1 MPNKRKIESLTDK
14 NKERILHTEN
24 KVNETYLLVILSFVL
39 LSSVFLIDIVFNVK
53 IYSLLFISFIIVL
66 SSSIFLFYKLREAKM
81 RIGAILTA
89 EHNKIDIDQI
99 DSYKEKSLDQMD
111 LIILSWKYFKGYY
124 ILLVLVNILSTFI
137 VTNRIIF
144 NFM

>member
-1 MPNKRKIESLTDK
+1 MPNKRKIENLTDK
-14 NKERILHTEN
+14 NKVRILNTEN
-24 KVNETYLLVILSFVL
+24 KVNETYLLVILSFMFL
-39 LSSVFLIDIVFNVK
+39 CSVFLIDIVFNVK
-53 IYSLLFISFIIVL
+53 VYSLLFISFIIVL
-66 SSSIFLFYKLREAKM
+66 SSAIFLFYKLREAKM

-99 DSYKEKSLDQMD
+99 DSYQEEYLDQMD

-124 ILLVLVNILSTFI
+124 ILLVLVIILSTLI

-144 NFM
+144 

>member
-24 KVNETYLLVILSFVL
+24 KVNETYLLLILSFIL
-39 LSSVFLIDIVFNVK
+39 LSSVFLIDIIFNVK
-53 IYSLLFISFIIVL
+53 AYPLLIISFIVVL
-66 SSSIFLFYKLREAKM
+66 SSSIFLFYKLQRAKI

-89 EHNKIDIDQI
+89 EHNKIDIDQL
-99 DSYKEKSLDQMD
+99 DSYEEVYFEQMD

-124 ILLVLVNILSTFI
+124 ILSVLIILLSTFI
-137 VTNRIIF
+137 VS
-144 NFM
+144 FMY

>member
-24 KVNETYLLVILSFVL
+24 KVNETYLLLILSFIL
-39 LSSVFLIDIVFNVK
+39 LSSVFLIDIIFNVK
-53 IYSLLFISFIIVL
+53 AYPLLIISFIVIL
-66 SSSIFLFYKLREAKM
+66 SSSIFLFYKLQRAKM

-89 EHNKIDIDQI
+89 EHNKIDIDQL
-99 DSYKEKSLDQMD
+99 DSYEEVYFEQMD

-124 ILLVLVNILSTFI
+124 ILSVLIILLSTFI
-137 VTNRIIF
+137 VS
-144 NFM
+144 FMY

>member
-24 KVNETYLLVILSFVL
+24 KVNETYLLLILSFIL
-39 LSSVFLIDIVFNVK
+39 LSSVFLIDIIFNVK
-53 IYSLLFISFIIVL
+53 AYPLLIISFIVVL
-66 SSSIFLFYKLREAKM
+66 SSSIFLFYKLQRAKM

-89 EHNKIDIDQI
+89 EHNKIDIDQL
-99 DSYKEKSLDQMD
+99 DSYEEVYFEQMD

-124 ILLVLVNILSTFI
+124 ILSVLIILLSTFI
-137 VTNRIIF
+137 VS
-144 NFM
+144 FMY